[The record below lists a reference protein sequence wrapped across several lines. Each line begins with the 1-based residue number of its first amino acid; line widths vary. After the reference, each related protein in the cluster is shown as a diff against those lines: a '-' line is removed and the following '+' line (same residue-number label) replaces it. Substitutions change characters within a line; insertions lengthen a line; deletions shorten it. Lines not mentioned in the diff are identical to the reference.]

1 MPGTVNQKAFNS
13 LLQKA
18 FQCSNVPGIYTAIL
32 TLGFVITE
40 HLVILVPPFTPLI
53 SNGLGKWCVLWAL
66 LLSIISQ

>member
-18 FQCSNVPGIYTAIL
+18 FQCSNVPGIYIAIL

-40 HLVILVPPFTPLI
+40 HLVTLVP
-53 SNGLGKWCVLWAL
+53 
-66 LLSIISQ
+66 LSPAHF